1 MGGIKTVWDP
11 KKVRAKN
18 HCCANNNTIGA
29 FFNPNYFNT
38 PHPYTT
44 YINFELYTSQIISI
58 PPQPKNPK
66 PIENCSKTVSIL
78 PAQKSET
85 LPKILILTKL
95 F

>member
-1 MGGIKTVWDP
+1 MGVSKQFGIQKNQT
-11 KKVRAKN
+11 KN
-18 HCCANNNTIGA
+18 HWCANNNTIGA

-44 YINFELYTSQIISI
+44 YINFELYTTQIISI
-58 PPQPKNPK
+58 FLQPKNPK

-78 PAQKSET
+78 PTQKSQT